1 MTLDRLKQLSSI
13 PVIGLLF
20 GIWYQRK
27 LIKEMKD
34 EDPFTYK

>member
-1 MTLDRLKQLSSI
+1 MTLERLGKLSNLPI
-13 PVIGLLF
+13 VGLFF